1 MRYLFRPRQAY
12 GHVHRGARVRGRG
25 PPAPWHPGM
34 PPRPLL
40 EGALLSHTY
49 PPKHPPHRSLSQQGL
64 DSLQLEL
71 PLRRH
76 DLQVLS
82 FGCIERFSRAGT
94 SCLSLSRIPSL
105 SAHSHTWE
113 NIPLGA
119 SMPGILPMGSILFA
133 SSSVIVLENGLRAGV
148 PYT

>member
-1 MRYLFRPRQAY
+1 MRSLRCPRLAS
-12 GHVHRGARVRGRG
+12 GHARRGARVRGRG
-25 PPAPWHPGM
+25 PPASWHPGM

-49 PPKHPPHRSLSQQGL
+49 PPKHPPHRSLSQQGFV
-64 DSLQLEL
+64 SLQLEH
-71 PLRRH
+71 PFLRQGLH
-76 DLQVLS
+76 VLS

-94 SCLSLSRIPSL
+94 SWLSLSRIPSL
-105 SAHSHTWE
+105 SAHSQIWE
-113 NIPLGA
+113 NISLGE

-133 SSSVIVLENGLRAGV
+133 SSSVIVLENSMRAGE

>member
-12 GHVHRGARVRGRG
+12 GHARQGARVRGRG
-25 PPAPWHPGM
+25 LPAPWHPGM

-64 DSLQLEL
+64 DSLQLEH
-71 PLRRH
+71 PLCRH

-82 FGCIERFSRAGT
+82 FGCMERFSRAGT
-94 SCLSLSRIPSL
+94 SYPSFIRIPSL
-105 SAHSHTWE
+105 
-113 NIPLGA
+113 
-119 SMPGILPMGSILFA
+119 
-133 SSSVIVLENGLRAGV
+133 
-148 PYT
+148 

>member
-1 MRYLFRPRQAY
+1 MRYLSRPRQAS
-12 GHVHRGARVRGRG
+12 GLVRRGARVGSRG

-49 PPKHPPHRSLSQQGL
+49 PPKHPPHRSFSQQGL
-64 DSLQLEL
+64 DSLQLEQ
-71 PLRRH
+71 PLLRH

-82 FGCIERFSRAGT
+82 FGCIERLASAGT
-94 SCLSLSRIPSL
+94 PWLSLSRIPSL
-105 SAHSHTWE
+105 SAHSHIWE
-113 NIPLGA
+113 NIPFGA
-119 SMPGILPMGSILFA
+119 RMPGILPMVSILFA
-133 SSSVIVLENGLRAGV
+133 SSSDIVLENGLRAGV